1 LVRFFTKEFFDD
13 FAEILSRDRDLVEIT
28 KGLNTSILFICEGRS
43 SAFKATVS
51 DMKIS
56 VAEAGSEGEAEFKFL
71 APYPEWVKI
80 AKGEARFQ
88 GEVVAGRIRF
98 KGSMPKMLLYLN
110 KVLKLERRL
119 LDMVRKM
126 NLEY

>member
-1 LVRFFTKEFFDD
+1 MVRFFTKEFFDD
-13 FAEILSRDRDLVEIT
+13 FAEILSRDRDLAEIT
-28 KGLNTSILFICEGRS
+28 RGLNTSILFVCEDRS
-43 SAFKATVS
+43 SAFKATVV

-56 VAEAGSEGEAEFKFL
+56 VAEAGSEDEAEFKFL

-88 GEVVAGRIRF
+88 GEVIAGRIRF

-119 LDMVRKM
+119 LDMVRRM